1 MKTQLLIPVISL
13 TTLTVAAVPS
23 LAETTSPQAATSTS
37 ETIFRCDMSEG
48 ALRTLVMGMSN
59 DEGDTGSP
67 LINWSEQY
75 FNSPDDALSVCQ
87 EVSKELQSL
96 YESEELTTLTFVSQ
110 KVDANKVAV
119 CFESETETG
128 CEVNQAQYLF
138 SLNTD
143 KSAQEALYEV
153 IGVDFKPPRTRG
165 DFPTKMKVLDFSW
178 FGN

>member
-13 TTLTVAAVPS
+13 TTLTVAAAPS
-23 LAETTSPQAATSTS
+23 LAETTS

-48 ALRTLVMGMSN
+48 PLRTLVMGMSN

-75 FNSPDDALSVCQ
+75 FNSSDEALSVCQ

-110 KVDANKVAV
+110 KVDTNKVAV
-119 CFESETETG
+119 CFESEVEADCG
-128 CEVNQAQYLF
+128 VNQAQYLF

-165 DFPTKMKVLDFSW
+165 DFPTKMRILDFSW
-178 FGN
+178 FGD